1 MVGVILSGQLLD
13 LIGRRHT
20 LGIGAVMT
28 AAGIGIQVG
37 SHDWKVFLAGRLV
50 NGTLEGFLVE
60 YVAYPICLA
69 IGFGMVFLVAPVW
82 IGETVRPELR
92 GFFLCITN
100 GSIVLGQFI
109 LA

>member
-1 MVGVILSGQLLD
+1 MVGVIISGQLLD

-20 LGIGAVMT
+20 LGLGAIFT

-50 NGTLEGFLVE
+50 NGMLEWLSLGS
-60 YVAYPICLA
+60 VAYRMLA
-69 IGFGMVFLVAPVW
+69 IGFGMVFLVAPIW

-109 LA
+109 LS